1 MYLSHDSCFELP
13 ASCPLTQL
21 TSKNIKNRKNM
32 KVDIDKI
39 IGTSDF
45 RAQTARIF
53 DDVENNHATYLIT
66 RGSKPIAVIGPVPTD
81 IGSSH
86 VATTLP
92 TGNAETPEHHT
103 APAES
108 ADWHTLNPA
117 VTNDPIDIE

>member
-1 MYLSHDSCFELP
+1 
-13 ASCPLTQL
+13 
-21 TSKNIKNRKNM
+21 M

-53 DDVENNHATYLIT
+53 DDVENGATYLIT

-81 IGSSH
+81 IGGSH

-92 TGNAETPEHHT
+92 TGDDEPVNS
-103 APAES
+103 S
-108 ADWHTLNPA
+108 ADQSNWQSTNPA
-117 VTNDPIDIE
+117 VTNDPIEIE